1 MFRGQGMPEL
11 MQQHTSK
18 KRDDESDAKPRLG
31 PIVTPPKVREQNP
44 AEQQDERPM
53 QVNADSRER
62 AEFKRPFHKSSCL
75 DSSERSV
82 VARIFRI
89 LEFTRGTEPLGRA
102 FPDFFES
109 FIFIEI
115 LLRDCSV
122 PRCGRNGRFLGERAV
137 NSASSVSRVGRRAR
151 FIISLSAAAA

>member
-1 MFRGQGMPEL
+1 NREQNASDDDVYRRPSQRDQQFMTGIFRETFQSCDAANGQQRDVSRADAVMFRGQGMPEL

-31 PIVTPPKVREQNP
+31 PIVPLTKVREQNP

-75 DSSERSV
+75 E
-82 VARIFRI
+82 
-89 LEFTRGTEPLGRA
+89 
-102 FPDFFES
+102 
-109 FIFIEI
+109 
-115 LLRDCSV
+115 
-122 PRCGRNGRFLGERAV
+122 
-137 NSASSVSRVGRRAR
+137 R
-151 FIISLSAAAA
+151 FIHSAQPCFPL